1 MPTRTSSSTRDS
13 AIRRVLGGIL
23 IANLAVVLVKFGVGI
38 QAHSLAVFGDAI
50 QSAIDAG
57 NNIFGLLVMGVA
69 SKAPDEEHPYGHA
82 KFETLGALLIAV
94 LLAISIFELV
104 RGAVGRLI
112 AGAPP
117 PEVTALG
124 FVLLAATL
132 VINVGVTVVER
143 RAGERYRSELL
154 MADALHTRV
163 DVFITLTVMA
173 GLLLARRGYPWADPV
188 LAIIVAALV
197 ARAGFQIVRR
207 TMPAL
212 VDERVYDEKTIRREA
227 EGVPGV
233 CSAYAIRSRG
243 APALRFAELT
253 IAVDGGADV
262 ASAHRI
268 ADAVESRLREHLEL
282 HQIVVHV
289 EPLPDRHR
297 GPPRPPASDALALAA
312 VPGVRAAA
320 NRGLQELDAPPRA
333 APPGRRGRG
342 RDAEHVRSA
351 VSAHRSAHAR
361 IGGPAHHEAPRA
373 PVVSPVA
380 PAIPQA
386 A

>member
-1 MPTRTSSSTRDS
+1 MPTRTSPSTRDS

-23 IANLAVVLVKFGVGI
+23 VANLAVVLVKFGVGI

-50 QSAIDAG
+50 QSAIDVG
-57 NNIFGLLVMGVA
+57 NNLFSLLVMGVA

-104 RGAVGRLI
+104 RGAVVRLI
-112 AGAPP
+112 TGAPP
-117 PEVTALG
+117 PVVTATG

-154 MADALHTRV
+154 LADALHTRV

-212 VDERVYDEKTIRREA
+212 VDERVYDEGIIRREA
-227 EGVPGV
+227 EGVAGV

-243 APALRFAELT
+243 AAALRFAELT
-253 IAVDGGADV
+253 IAVDGAADV

-289 EPLPDRHR
+289 EPC
-297 GPPRPPASDALALAA
+297 
-312 VPGVRAAA
+312 
-320 NRGLQELDAPPRA
+320 
-333 APPGRRGRG
+333 
-342 RDAEHVRSA
+342 
-351 VSAHRSAHAR
+351 
-361 IGGPAHHEAPRA
+361 
-373 PVVSPVA
+373 
-380 PAIPQA
+380 
-386 A
+386 

>member
-1 MPTRTSSSTRDS
+1 MPTRSNPSTRDS

-57 NNIFGLLVMGVA
+57 NNLFGLLVMGVA

-94 LLAISIFELV
+94 LLAVSIFELV

-117 PEVTALG
+117 PEVTAAG
-124 FVLLAATL
+124 FMLLAATL
-132 VINVGVTVVER
+132 VINIGVTVLER

-154 MADALHTRV
+154 LADAVHTRV
-163 DVFITLTVMA
+163 DVLITLTVMA
-173 GLLLARRGYPWADPV
+173 GLLLARRGYPWADAV
-188 LAIIVAALV
+188 LAIVVAALV

-212 VDERVYDEKTIRREA
+212 VDERVYDEATIRREA
-227 EGVPGV
+227 EGVAGV
-233 CSAYAIRSRG
+233 CSAYSIRSRG

-268 ADAVESRLREHLEL
+268 ADEVECRLREHLEL

-289 EPLPDRHR
+289 EPC
-297 GPPRPPASDALALAA
+297 
-312 VPGVRAAA
+312 
-320 NRGLQELDAPPRA
+320 
-333 APPGRRGRG
+333 
-342 RDAEHVRSA
+342 
-351 VSAHRSAHAR
+351 
-361 IGGPAHHEAPRA
+361 
-373 PVVSPVA
+373 
-380 PAIPQA
+380 
-386 A
+386 

>member
-1 MPTRTSSSTRDS
+1 MPTRTSPSTRDS

-50 QSAIDAG
+50 QSAIDVG
-57 NNIFGLLVMGVA
+57 NNLFSLLVMGVA

-112 AGAPP
+112 TGAPP
-117 PEVTALG
+117 PEVTATG

-132 VINVGVTVVER
+132 IINVGVTVVER

-154 MADALHTRV
+154 LADALHTRV

-188 LAIIVAALV
+188 LAIVVAALV

-212 VDERVYDEKTIRREA
+212 VDERVYDEGTIRREA

-253 IAVDGGADV
+253 IAVDGAADV

-289 EPLPDRHR
+289 EPC
-297 GPPRPPASDALALAA
+297 
-312 VPGVRAAA
+312 
-320 NRGLQELDAPPRA
+320 
-333 APPGRRGRG
+333 
-342 RDAEHVRSA
+342 
-351 VSAHRSAHAR
+351 
-361 IGGPAHHEAPRA
+361 
-373 PVVSPVA
+373 
-380 PAIPQA
+380 
-386 A
+386 